1 MKSTVL
7 LQPVITQMKS
17 NQTHLEA
24 KTQIRNKSACTPVP
38 VRKGAVL
45 TSCGIP
51 ARGQYKEHILV
62 YTCTRKRRLRRAKRK
77 ETERK
82 RKEKKEKKNE
92 SLVLV
97 GSALVPQVFR
107 TQFCG
112 HTTSIKR
119 RREGFS
125 GPVVSGRVVFRV

>member
-1 MKSTVL
+1 MCIRDS
-7 LQPVITQMKS
+7 
-17 NQTHLEA
+17 
-24 KTQIRNKSACTPVP
+24 KTRYKNRLDGRKQNNTCTPVP

-92 SLVLV
+92 TLFLV
-97 GSALVPQVFR
+97 GSALVPHVFR

-125 GPVVSGRVVFRV
+125 RPVVSGKSCFSGVEAVV